1 VISRTS
7 QSTLAFPSA
16 NTPFTRFSSAWFGAA
31 DANPAVDAKLV
42 AKYIALMLVL
52 ALVLIARRFDAISNP
67 QFWAEDGTIFFRENL
82 IHGFWYSLGNFYRGF
97 PYLLQRLV
105 AAAATPFGIANAPL
119 VYNLAAITIA
129 SAASAFFS
137 LPHFRHIVRSDY
149 LRILFCVAV
158 VSLPDSQEIVGT
170 LTNVHWYL
178 AIWALLVSIMKLPVS
193 WWGNVL
199 LLGAYTICVA
209 TAPIALITVPIW
221 LVRLALSAM
230 TRRTVD
236 VVVILSVLSLQAAS
250 FIITRG
256 LGAESGTGFDLQQFS
271 KSFFNLVVVRVIAQA
286 VVGTERAVETA
297 TLHSWVLYLI
307 AGSALALGLL
317 LSALSRFKNFLV
329 ALICCYIV
337 LSSVFVTIL
346 GRGEMIAVGS
356 SSTSSLTVMWT
367 AAETHVLIG
376 GRYFVLGIAMVYLA
390 YFAAVDRLPP
400 GTVKIVATTALL
412 CQLVFIL
419 SQSFILTPFVDL
431 KWQQYADQLSTARL
445 DVGDEMVVIPVNPRP
460 FQIVFGDLT
469 RLKELN
475 TSTAGF
481 IDKVAG
487 TSVGEFQQTPILVP
501 ADTPI
506 EVTGW
511 AIDREAAA
519 PARGVAVVTDGQ
531 PVWAHY
537 GLARPDVAA
546 AFNNPSYEMSG
557 FSATILE
564 LPPGLH
570 TLELRILTLDGR
582 SFYRST
588 EQLLPVEIE
597 VR

>member
-1 VISRTS
+1 MIEGQVRDIK
-7 QSTLAFPSA
+7 
-16 NTPFTRFSSAWFGAA
+16 PFR
-31 DANPAVDAKLV
+31 
-42 AKYIALMLVL
+42 
-52 ALVLIARRFDAISNP
+52 
-67 QFWAEDGTIFFRENL
+67 
-82 IHGFWYSLGNFYRGF
+82 
-97 PYLLQRLV
+97 
-105 AAAATPFGIANAPL
+105 
-119 VYNLAAITIA
+119 
-129 SAASAFFS
+129 
-137 LPHFRHIVRSDY
+137 
-149 LRILFCVAV
+149 
-158 VSLPDSQEIVGT
+158 
-170 LTNVHWYL
+170 
-178 AIWALLVSIMKLPVS
+178 
-193 WWGNVL
+193 
-199 LLGAYTICVA
+199 
-209 TAPIALITVPIW
+209 
-221 LVRLALSAM
+221 
-230 TRRTVD
+230 
-236 VVVILSVLSLQAAS
+236 
-250 FIITRG
+250 
-256 LGAESGTGFDLQQFS
+256 
-271 KSFFNLVVVRVIAQA
+271 
-286 VVGTERAVETA
+286 
-297 TLHSWVLYLI
+297 
-307 AGSALALGLL
+307 SALG
-317 LSALSRFKNFLV
+317 
-329 ALICCYIV
+329 
-337 LSSVFVTIL
+337 
-346 GRGEMIAVGS
+346 GEMIAVGS
-356 SSTSSLTVMWT
+356 SPTSSLTVIWT
-367 AAETHVLIG
+367 VAKTHVLFG

-390 YFAAVDRLPP
+390 YIAAVDRLPP
-400 GTVKIVATTALL
+400 GTLKIAATTALV
-412 CQLVFIL
+412 CQLVFVL
-419 SQSFILTPFVDL
+419 SQSLILTPFVDL
-431 KWQQYADQLSTARL
+431 KWQQYVDQLSTARL

-537 GLARPDVAA
+537 GLARPDVAD
-546 AFNNPSYEMSG
+546 AFSNPSYEMSG